1 VILLID
7 NYDSFTY
14 NLYQYLCELGAS
26 VTVARNDALTVD
38 DVAAMAP
45 DGIVLSP
52 GPGTP
57 EDAGICIPLVRRFA
71 GEIPILG
78 VCLGHQ
84 AIGVAFG
91 GEVVRA
97 PSLMHGKVSAVHH
110 AGAGVFAGLPSPFT
124 AIRYHSLIVPRDSLP
139 PELEITAETADGL
152 VMGMR
157 HRDYPTLQGVQFH
170 PESILTEHGKELLAN
185 FLHGVA
191 VVDAPPFFGG
201 HSRPADRAPVA
212 QETVMAMAID
222 RDRAVATAEP
232 PRPGVND
239 PASPADIKAA
249 IAHIVAGHHLTQE
262 GAAAAMDAIMVG
274 EATESQIAAFVTA
287 LRMRGETE
295 AELAGFAQ
303 TMRRHARRVT
313 LDPTLPVVDTCG
325 TGGDGSGTFN
335 ISTTAAFAVA
345 GAGVPVAKHGNRA
358 MTSRCGSADMLEG
371 LGAYIERAPEDV
383 ARCVRE
389 AGFGFMYAAA
399 FHPAMRYAGPV
410 RRDIG
415 VRTAFNLLGPL
426 TNPAGATRQVVGVG
440 DSLLAAK
447 LARVLALLGTRHALV
462 VHGHE
467 GLDEISLV
475 GPTTVHEVRAGKE
488 ITTYTITPEQFGLTR
503 VLPAALA
510 GGTVEENVAI
520 TRRILAGERGP
531 HRDIVLLN
539 AAAALIAADVATG
552 FADGIARA
560 AASIDS
566 GRAQAALE
574 TFVRLTQEMETRAK
588 RGELAQV

>member
-1 VILLID
+1 MILLID

-14 NLYQYLCELGAS
+14 NLYQYLCKLGAS
-26 VTVARNDALTVD
+26 VTVARNDALTID
-38 DVAAMAP
+38 EVAAMAP

-57 EDAGICIPLVRRFA
+57 EDAGICIPLVQRFA

-84 AIGVAFG
+84 AMGVAFG

-191 VVDAPPFFGG
+191 AVHAPPFSGG
-201 HSRPADRAPVA
+201 HSRPADSARTE
-212 QETVMAMAID
+212 QETAMAGAI
-222 RDRAVATAEP
+222 AES
-232 PRPGVND
+232 PRPSAST

-249 IAHIVAGHHLTQE
+249 IAHVVAGHHLTQE

-313 LDPTLPVVDTCG
+313 LDLTLRIVDTCG

-358 MTSRCGSADMLEG
+358 MTSRCGSADVLEG

-389 AGFGFMYAAA
+389 AGFGFMYAPA
-399 FHPAMRYAGPV
+399 FHPSMRYAGPV

-426 TNPAGATRQVVGVG
+426 TNPAGATRQVMGVG
-440 DSLLAAK
+440 DPLLAAK

-462 VHGHE
+462 VHGQE

-475 GPTTVHEVRAGKE
+475 GPTTVHEVRAGEE

-539 AAAALIAADVATG
+539 AAAALVAADVATG

-566 GRAQAALE
+566 GRALAAME
-574 TFVRLTQEMETRAK
+574 TFVRLTQEMEARAK
-588 RGELAQV
+588 RGELVQV

>member
-1 VILLID
+1 MILLID

-14 NLYQYLCELGAS
+14 NLYQYLCELGAT
-26 VTVARNDALTVD
+26 VTVARNDAITVD
-38 DVAAMAP
+38 EVAAMAP
-45 DGIVLSP
+45 EGIVLSP

-57 EDAGICIPLVRRFA
+57 EDAGICISLVRRFA
-71 GEIPILG
+71 GETPILG

-84 AIGVAFG
+84 AMGVAFG

-124 AIRYHSLIVPRDSLP
+124 AIRYHSLIVTRDSLP
-139 PELEITAETADGL
+139 TELEITAETADGL

-157 HRDYPTLQGVQFH
+157 HREYPTLQGVQFH

-185 FLHGVA
+185 FLHSVSA
-191 VVDAPPFFGG
+191 VHEPSSANGQARSSNGAEMGG
-201 HSRPADRAPVA
+201 GKTAHEPSAQGTNFPAL
-212 QETVMAMAID
+212 
-222 RDRAVATAEP
+222 
-232 PRPGVND
+232 
-239 PASPADIKAA
+239 PADIKAA
-249 IAHIVAGHHLTQE
+249 IARVVAGHHLTQE
-262 GAAAAMDAIMVG
+262 EAAAAMDAIMIG

-325 TGGDGSGTFN
+325 TGGDGSGSFN

-358 MTSRCGSADMLEG
+358 MTSRCGSADVLEG

-389 AGFGFMYAAA
+389 AHFGFMYAPA

-426 TNPAGATRQVVGVG
+426 TNPAGATRQVMGVG
-440 DSLLAAK
+440 DPLLAGK

-462 VHGHE
+462 VHGQE

-475 GPTTVHEVRAGKE
+475 GPTTVHEVRAGE
-488 ITTYTITPEQFGLTR
+488 DVTTYTITPEQFGLTR

-520 TRRILAGERGP
+520 TRRVLAGERGP

-539 AAAALIAADVATG
+539 AAAALVAADVATG
-552 FADGIARA
+552 FADGITRA

-566 GRAQAALE
+566 GRAQAAME
-574 TFVRLTQEMETRAK
+574 TFVRLTREMEARAK
-588 RGELAQV
+588 RGELVQV

>member
-1 VILLID
+1 MILLID

-14 NLYQYLCELGAS
+14 NLYQYLCELGAT
-26 VTVARNDALTVD
+26 VTVARNDAITVD
-38 DVAAMAP
+38 EVAAMAP
-45 DGIVLSP
+45 EGIVLSP

-57 EDAGICIPLVRRFA
+57 EDAGICISLVRRFA
-71 GEIPILG
+71 GETPILG

-84 AIGVAFG
+84 AMGVAFG

-124 AIRYHSLIVPRDSLP
+124 AIRYHSLIVTRDSLP

-185 FLHGVA
+185 FLDTVA
-191 VVDAPPFFGG
+191 AAHAPSPVNGHARPSNGTETGG
-201 HSRPADRAPVA
+201 GKTVHEPSAQGGSFPAL
-212 QETVMAMAID
+212 
-222 RDRAVATAEP
+222 
-232 PRPGVND
+232 
-239 PASPADIKAA
+239 PADIKAA
-249 IAHIVAGHHLTQE
+249 IARVVAGHHLTQE
-262 GAAAAMDAIMVG
+262 EAAAAMDAIMIG

-325 TGGDGSGTFN
+325 TGGDGSGSFN

-358 MTSRCGSADMLEG
+358 MTSRCGSADVLEG

-389 AGFGFMYAAA
+389 AHFGFMYAPA

-426 TNPAGATRQVVGVG
+426 TNPAGATRQVMGVG
-440 DSLLAAK
+440 DPLLAGK

-462 VHGHE
+462 VHGQE

-475 GPTTVHEVRAGKE
+475 GPTTVHEVRAGE
-488 ITTYTITPEQFGLTR
+488 DVTTYTITPEQFGLTR

-520 TRRILAGERGP
+520 TRRVLAGERGP

-539 AAAALIAADVATG
+539 AAAALVAADVATG
-552 FADGIARA
+552 FADGITRA

-566 GRAQAALE
+566 GRAQAAME
-574 TFVRLTQEMETRAK
+574 TFVRLTREMEARAK
-588 RGELAQV
+588 RGELVQV

>member
-1 VILLID
+1 MILLID

-14 NLYQYLCELGAS
+14 NLYQYLCELGAT
-26 VTVARNDALTVD
+26 VTVARNDTITVD
-38 DVAAMAP
+38 EVAAMAP
-45 DGIVLSP
+45 EGIVLSP

-57 EDAGICIPLVRRFA
+57 EDAGICISLVRRFA
-71 GEIPILG
+71 GDIPILG

-84 AIGVAFG
+84 AMGVAFG

-124 AIRYHSLIVPRDSLP
+124 AIRYHSLIVTRDSLP
-139 PELEITAETADGL
+139 AELEITAETADGL

-185 FLHGVA
+185 FLYSVSA
-191 VVDAPPFFGG
+191 VQGLPTVNGQARSSNGAETAQGKTAHEPSAQGTNF
-201 HSRPADRAPVA
+201 PAL
-212 QETVMAMAID
+212 
-222 RDRAVATAEP
+222 
-232 PRPGVND
+232 
-239 PASPADIKAA
+239 PADIKAA
-249 IAHIVAGHHLTQE
+249 IARVVAGHHLTQE
-262 GAAAAMDAIMVG
+262 EAAAAMDAIMIG

-303 TMRRHARRVT
+303 TMRRHVRRVT

-325 TGGDGSGTFN
+325 TGGDGSGSFN

-358 MTSRCGSADMLEG
+358 MTSRCGSADVLEG

-389 AGFGFMYAAA
+389 AHFGFMYAPA

-426 TNPAGATRQVVGVG
+426 TNPAGATRQVMGVG
-440 DSLLAAK
+440 DPLLAGK

-462 VHGHE
+462 VHGQE

-475 GPTTVHEVRAGKE
+475 GPTTVHEVRAGE
-488 ITTYTITPEQFGLTR
+488 DVTTYTITPEQFGLTR

-520 TRRILAGERGP
+520 TRRVLAGERGP

-539 AAAALIAADVATG
+539 AAAALVAADVATG
-552 FADGIARA
+552 FADGITRA

-566 GRAQAALE
+566 GRAQAAME
-574 TFVRLTQEMETRAK
+574 TFVRLTREMEARAK
-588 RGELAQV
+588 RGELVQV